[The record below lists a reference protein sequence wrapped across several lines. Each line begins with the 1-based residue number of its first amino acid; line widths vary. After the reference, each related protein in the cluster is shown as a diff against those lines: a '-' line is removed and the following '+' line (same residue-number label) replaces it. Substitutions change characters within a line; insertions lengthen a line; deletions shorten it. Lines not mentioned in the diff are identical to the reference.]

1 MVKENPQAHD
11 YWQGYRDAKINA
23 YMVALDRILDGMRD
37 IEIIQDSP
45 YSKGFAAGMAALER
59 EMMQLI
65 RKGQKDVS
73 D

>member
-1 MVKENPQAHD
+1 MTKENPQSHA

-23 YMVALDRILDGMRD
+23 YMVALDRMRD
-37 IEIIQDSP
+37 IEIIQDSA

-73 D
+73 N

>member
-1 MVKENPQAHD
+1 MAKENPQSRA

-23 YMVALDRILDGMRD
+23 YMAALDRMRD

-59 EMMQLI
+59 KMMHLI
-65 RKGQKDVS
+65 RKEQI
-73 D
+73 

>member
-1 MVKENPQAHD
+1 MAKENPQSHD

-23 YMVALDRILDGMRD
+23 YMVALDRMRD

-73 D
+73 N